1 MNSKQLYL
9 RLLTYMRPYWKAFAS
24 ALGFMVIL
32 AITEPAIPALLKP
45 LLDESFVA
53 KDPDYMFWTPIAL
66 MLLFFI
72 RGMTNFGS
80 RVAFSWV
87 SGKLVF
93 DLRQALFERFL
104 TLPTSYYDQHPT
116 GNLITIA
123 THNVT
128 LVTTASTRVLTILV
142 KDSLIVIGL
151 LGYMVYL
158 NWQLSLIV
166 FASMPILMLMV
177 KILAQR
183 LRKLSRILQQNIG
196 EMTHALEESVRGHKI
211 VKVYNAQAFEQKRL
225 NKIANR
231 VRQYNLKSVVADAIN
246 MPVVEGIAAIL
257 LASLIVVGTDNNLT
271 VGGFVAF
278 LTAIGLLFPPIKRLT
293 GINHPLQRGLAAA
306 ESVFEILDASPE
318 IDQGKETFK
327 NKKAKGELHFKQVS
341 FCYPNTE
348 QPVLK
353 QIDFTLEAGKTL
365 ALVGASGSGK
375 TTIAT
380 LIPRFYD
387 VSEGQIEI
395 DQLNIQDISLFHL
408 RQQLAYVGQDAVL
421 FNDSIR
427 ANIAYGVSPMPTDDI
442 LIAVAKSAHALEF
455 IEKLPQGFDTVIGE
469 DGVLLSGGQRQRLAI
484 ARALLRDTPILILDE
499 ATSALDNESERHV
512 QAALETLTENRTTL
526 VIAHRLS
533 TIEHA
538 DIIFVLEQGQIIE
551 RGTHQTLLAQEGQYA
566 LLYHNQFKPSSK

>member
-1 MNSKQLYL
+1 MI
-9 RLLTYMRPYWKAFAS
+9 
-24 ALGFMVIL
+24 ALGFMVVL

-66 MLLFFI
+66 MMLFFI
-72 RGMTNFGS
+72 RGLTNFGS

-87 SGKLVF
+87 SGKLVL
-93 DLRQALFERFL
+93 DLRKALFERFL
-104 TLPTSYYDQHPT
+104 TLPTRYYDQHPT
-116 GNLITIA
+116 GNLIAIA

-128 LVTTASTRVLTILV
+128 LVTSASTRVLTILV
-142 KDSLIVIGL
+142 KDTLIIIGL

-166 FASMPILMLMV
+166 FASMPILMIMV
-177 KILAQR
+177 KILAKR
-183 LRKLSRILQQNIG
+183 LRKLSRVLQFNIG
-196 EMTHALEESVRGHKI
+196 EMTHALEESVRGHKV
-211 VKVYNAQAFEQKRL
+211 VKVYNAKEFEQKRL
-225 NKIANR
+225 DKIATR
-231 VRQYNLKSVVADAIN
+231 VRQYNLKSTVADAIN
-246 MPVVEGIAAIL
+246 VPVVEGIAAIL

-293 GINHPLQRGLAAA
+293 GINHPLQKGLAAA
-306 ESVFEILDASPE
+306 ESVFEIIDEAPE
-318 IDQGKETFK
+318 KDQGTKTFETG
-327 NKKAKGELHFKQVS
+327 KAQGELIFKKVS
-341 FCYPNTE
+341 FCYPETE
-348 QPVLK
+348 LAVLK
-353 QIDFTLEAGKTL
+353 NLSFKLRAGQTL

-375 TTIAT
+375 TTIGA

-387 VSEGQIEI
+387 LSQGQICI
-395 DQLNIQDISLFHL
+395 DGINIQDLSLVHL
-408 RQQLAYVGQDAVL
+408 RQQLAYVGQEAVL

-427 ANIAYGVSPMPTDDI
+427 ANIAYGISPAPSDKT
-442 LIAVAKSAHALEF
+442 LCEVAKSAHALEF

-512 QAALETLTENRTTL
+512 QAALETLTKNRTTL
-526 VIAHRLS
+526 IIAHRLS

-538 DIIFVLEQGQIIE
+538 DIIFVIDQGEIIEQGN
-551 RGTHQTLLAQEGQYA
+551 HQTLLEQQGQYA
-566 LLYHNQFKPSSK
+566 SLYQNQFNKK